1 MIQDAALLGGLILA
15 PLVGLLPVLLF
26 RFTGDDEEEDRDRD
40 DTGRVRC
47 PHCGEV
53 NDASYR
59 LCRNCGTAIGH
70 KHRSAFTD
78 R

>member
-1 MIQDAALLGGLILA
+1 MQDAALLGGLILA
-15 PLVGLLPVLLF
+15 PLVGLLPFLLF
-26 RFTGDDEEEDRDRD
+26 RFTGDEDGDRDRD
-40 DTGRVRC
+40 RGDSGRVRC